1 MKKLGA
7 KDLFNKQQGN
17 LKECNVSSKITNKD
31 NWLNKMSDLVKKGTR
46 ERQLDWYLKFQ
57 INSESKAVDDNNV
70 ILTRINEHP
79 EIKSI

>member
-7 KDLFNKQQGN
+7 KDLYNQQKLNNK
-17 LKECNVSSKITNKD
+17 EANVSSKITNKD
-31 NWLNKMSDLVKKGTR
+31 NWLNRMGELVKKGTR
-46 ERQLDWYLKFQ
+46 ERQLDWYLKFL
-57 INSESKAVDDNNV
+57 INSDSKAVEVNQV